1 LLRHTPTINVSP
13 PQVIGERMGQGDER
27 NVRTGFLTGGLAA
40 AGGAVAAGTLSTIG
54 APSLAF
60 AAAPKAPT
68 PKNGDEALARL
79 LAGNKRFAQ
88 GKTQSPRRDSVR
100 RTEVAQGQKPFA
112 IIHTCS
118 DSRLA
123 PEVVFDEG
131 LGDLFVVRVAG
142 NTAPDPIL
150 IGSMEYS
157 ALNFGSVLLMVLGHD
172 RCGAVEAAI
181 DVVTKG
187 YVPPGEIG
195 AATAP
200 IVPAVQAVQGQPAG
214 QLLDAAIRENVKQTV
229 QSLEQVPTLAELV
242 QGGKLKIVGYEYQLH
257 TGKVTAV

>member
-1 LLRHTPTINVSP
+1 MSETSP
-13 PQVIGERMGQGDER
+13 R
-27 NVRTGFLTGGLAA
+27 GFLTGGLAA

>member
-1 LLRHTPTINVSP
+1 MT
-13 PQVIGERMGQGDER
+13 
-27 NVRTGFLTGGLAA
+27 LA
-40 AGGAVAAGTLSTIG
+40 L
-54 APSLAF
+54 
-60 AAAPKAPT
+60 PKD
-68 PKNGDEALARL
+68 GDEALARL
-79 LAGNKRFAQ
+79 LAGNKRFVQ

-112 IIHTCS
+112 IILTCS

-150 IGSMEYS
+150 IGSLEYS
-157 ALNFGSVLLMVLGHD
+157 ALTFGSILLMVLGHD
-172 RCGAVEAAI
+172 KCGAVEAAI

-187 YVPPGEIG
+187 FVPPGEIG

-200 IVPAVQAVQGQPAG
+200 IVPAVQAVQAVQGQSAD
-214 QLLDAAIRENVKQTV
+214 QLLDAAIQENVKMTV
-229 QSLEQVPTLAELV
+229 QSLGQVPTLAELV
-242 QGGKLKIVGYEYQLH
+242 QGGKLKIVGYEYRLH
-257 TGKVTAV
+257 TGKVTAL

>member
-1 LLRHTPTINVSP
+1 MP
-13 PQVIGERMGQGDER
+13 
-27 NVRTGFLTGGLAA
+27 RTTSRRKFLAGGVVA
-40 AGGAVAAGTLSTIG
+40 AGGTLAAGALSTAG
-54 APSLAF
+54 ASRPAF
-60 AAAPKAPT
+60 AAAET
-68 PKNGDEALARL
+68 PFPNTPDEALARL
-79 LAGNKRFAQ
+79 LAGNKRFVE
-88 GKTQSPRRDSVR
+88 GHPQSPRRDSVR

-112 IIHTCS
+112 IILTCS

-150 IGSMEYS
+150 IGSIEYS
-157 ALNFGSVLLMVLGHD
+157 ALTFGSILLMVLGHE

-187 YVPPGEIG
+187 IVPRGEIA

-200 IVPAVQAVQGQPAG
+200 IVPAVQAVQGQPAD
-214 QLLDAAIRENVKQTV
+214 QLLDAAIQENVRQTV
-229 QSLEQVPTLAELV
+229 QTLGQVPTLTELV
-242 QGGKLKIVGYEYQLH
+242 EGGKLKIVGYEYHLH
-257 TGKVTAV
+257 TGKVTAI